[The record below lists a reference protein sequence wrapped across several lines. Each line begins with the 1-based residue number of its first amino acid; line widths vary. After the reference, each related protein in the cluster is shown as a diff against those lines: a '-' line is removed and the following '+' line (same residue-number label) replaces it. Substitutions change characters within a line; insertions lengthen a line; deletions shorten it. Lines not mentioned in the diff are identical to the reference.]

1 MPKIPTFTAGRT
13 EMTTQTASVGSNI
26 QISPNSS
33 MAAALLPAAD
43 AITNYAVKKRNA
55 TEALEAQKIVL
66 ELKSESDKLKYSQKD
81 NINEGEAIENF
92 SKEFNPLLKK
102 KIDNVKNR
110 RIKKLVSDNMI
121 LENAENIYTLKK
133 QSFEAFEKES
143 VRIYNNTQASNI
155 GKYKTSEDPK
165 LKDKY
170 KSELYRAAEVYND
183 AHGLG
188 EYDLKK
194 RKETIDNALFI
205 TDAEGLIGTDDG
217 VETIKKLDTGD
228 KKLNNETFSK
238 SLYNVYADKIES
250 LTAKGD
256 PNADFEQA
264 QELLIEME
272 KFERSNGTKIID
284 GNREKKFADLKQ
296 KVLTESIAHDDLVEL
311 ITQGKE
317 VTEYKDAQKSA
328 LSSAFYNPMIMEK
341 SGATAKAL
349 ANEAKSEYDT
359 RYEQW
364 LRTNSGV
371 SKFEKQQFAQE
382 LNFML
387 VDKYTE
393 VDLTQLTTF
402 NLDKNK
408 FNIQRELNQVELAAS
423 YYFDNPDNPNMLK
436 SLAKLNGYVDKKG
449 NANVNAFLNFY
460 LPLIKSRNKG

>member
-1 MPKIPTFTAGRT
+1 
-13 EMTTQTASVGSNI
+13 
-26 QISPNSS
+26 
-33 MAAALLPAAD
+33 
-43 AITNYAVKKRNA
+43 
-55 TEALEAQKIVL
+55 
-66 ELKSESDKLKYSQKD
+66 
-81 NINEGEAIENF
+81 
-92 SKEFNPLLKK
+92 
-102 KIDNVKNR
+102 
-110 RIKKLVSDNMI
+110 
-121 LENAENIYTLKK
+121 
-133 QSFEAFEKES
+133 
-143 VRIYNNTQASNI
+143 
-155 GKYKTSEDPK
+155 
-165 LKDKY
+165 
-170 KSELYRAAEVYND
+170 
-183 AHGLG
+183 
-188 EYDLKK
+188 
-194 RKETIDNALFI
+194 
-205 TDAEGLIGTDDG
+205 
-217 VETIKKLDTGD
+217 
-228 KKLNNETFSK
+228 
-238 SLYNVYADKIES
+238 
-250 LTAKGD
+250 
-256 PNADFEQA
+256 
-264 QELLIEME
+264 ME